1 MVWAA
6 ASNITDRYSKKRKKK
21 KKAVGGEGKSIR
33 GNFTRPVD

>member
-6 ASNITDRYSKKRKKK
+6 ASNITDTVKKK

-33 GNFTRPVD
+33 GNFTRSVD

>member
-6 ASNITDRYSKKRKKK
+6 ASNITDRYSKKRKK